1 MARER
6 IGIMGGT
13 FNPIHM
19 GHIAMAKEAARDA
32 SLDRVLMIPTGNP
45 PHKSGIT
52 PAEDRWRMTCAAVA
66 NEQQLT
72 PCRMELDRS
81 GVIYTVDTLSEL
93 HRIYPEA
100 DLFYIIGADTLMEL
114 KNWRQYEKVLTLC
127 TFLVCPRTI
136 NVSPKDLADERARLE
151 ALGGRFE
158 YVSMHTVDVSSTEI
172 REALIS
178 GNHSDLLPDVCSE
191 YAHIAG
197 LYGLEKRIADGPALL
212 EHLWAALSAKR
223 FAHTLGVAYA
233 ARELAL
239 MHGVD
244 PVRAELA
251 GLLHDCAKCL
261 PEERMR
267 AVCLDNGL
275 TDDPAILAS
284 GNLMHSLAGAW
295 IAEHE
300 YGVRDPEVLHAIACH
315 TMGEPGMSPL
325 DMVVYLADKIE
336 PTRPMKEYVLV
347 MRMMAHDDLRKGML
361 CSLQGTADYV
371 KQRGDEL
378 HPLTAQTLAWLNGRL
393 EQ

>member
-19 GHIAMAKEAARDA
+19 GHVAMAKEAARSA
-32 SLDRVLMIPTGNP
+32 SLDRILMIPTGNP

-66 NEQQLT
+66 NEPQLT
-72 PCRMELDRS
+72 PCRMELDRA

-136 NVSPKDLADERARLE
+136 KASPKELADERARLE

-158 YVSMHTVDVSSTEI
+158 YVAMRPVDVSSTEI
-172 REALIS
+172 REALLS
-178 GNHSDLLPDVCSE
+178 GRHSDLLPDVCCE
-191 YAHIAG
+191 YAHVAG
-197 LYGLEKRIADGPALL
+197 LYGLDRRIENGPALL
-212 EHLWAALSAKR
+212 EHLWVVLSEKR
-223 FAHTLGVAYA
+223 FAHTLGVAWK

-239 MHGVD
+239 KHGVD
-244 PVRAELA
+244 PAQAELA

-267 AVCLDNGL
+267 AICRENGL
-275 TDDPAILAS
+275 TDDAAILMN

-295 IAEHE
+295 LAEHE
-300 YGVRDPEVLHAIACH
+300 YGVTDPEVLHAIACH
-315 TMGEPGMSPL
+315 TMGEPDMSPL

-336 PTRPMKEYVLV
+336 PTRPPEKHVLM
-347 MRMMAHDDLRKGML
+347 MRMLAHDDLRKGML

-371 KQRGDEL
+371 RRRGNEL
-378 HPLTAQTLAWLNGRL
+378 HPLTAETLEWLNGQL
-393 EQ
+393 EK